1 MDLDLLISK
10 YSKDLMEM
18 KSKWSQ
24 WGIEVEEKLED
35 VSESDNNTPKSAN
48 EENLPESSIDTEGE
62 NEDNAVISASLDI
75 EEEPN
80 VAQNVD
86 STQEVTVENAGDEN
100 EDESS
105 NTNEAESKDT
115 ESEDEATSSVAGFS
129 ARVFTG
135 EDAYPVE
142 NAKVLIYKDKKLFH
156 FLLTDENGNTPRVE
170 IAAAPSENALIPN
183 SENQKIDYFAEVVAD
198 GFTPQ
203 KNLLVSAVGGT
214 EILLP
219 IQLIPISER
228 ND

>member
-24 WGIEVEEKLED
+24 WGIEVEEKVED
-35 VSESDNNTPKSAN
+35 VSENDNDMPEAESENASSKSSTDAT
-48 EENLPESSIDTEGE
+48 EESAL
-62 NEDNAVISASLDI
+62 NAAIAASLDI
-75 EEEPN
+75 EEKPN
-80 VAQNVD
+80 AAQDVD
-86 STQEVTVENAGDEN
+86 STQEMSEENSIGGDEETSTNERENA
-100 EDESS
+100 
-105 NTNEAESKDT
+105 
-115 ESEDEATSSVAGFS
+115 ESEEEVTGGVAGFS

-183 SENQKIDYFAEVVAD
+183 SESQQIDYLAEVFAD

-203 KNLLVSAVGGT
+203 RDLLVSAVGGT
-214 EILLP
+214 DILLP
-219 IQLIPISER
+219 VQLIPISER

>member
-24 WGIEVEEKLED
+24 WGIEVEEKVED
-35 VSESDNNTPKSAN
+35 VKENDNDTPEAASENASSKSSTDAT
-48 EENLPESSIDTEGE
+48 EENAL
-62 NEDNAVISASLDI
+62 NAAIAASLDI
-75 EEEPN
+75 EEKPN
-80 VAQNVD
+80 AAQDVD
-86 STQEVTVENAGDEN
+86 STQEMSEENSIGGDEETSTNERENA
-100 EDESS
+100 
-105 NTNEAESKDT
+105 
-115 ESEDEATSSVAGFS
+115 ESEEEVTGGVAGFS

-135 EDAYPVE
+135 EDAYLVE

-183 SENQKIDYFAEVVAD
+183 SENQQIDYLAEVFAD

-203 KNLLVSAVGGT
+203 RDLLVSAVGGT
-214 EILLP
+214 DILLP
-219 IQLIPISER
+219 VQLIPISER

>member
-24 WGIEVEEKLED
+24 WGIEVEEKVED
-35 VSESDNNTPKSAN
+35 VKENDKDMLEAASENASSKSSTDAT
-48 EENLPESSIDTEGE
+48 EENAL
-62 NEDNAVISASLDI
+62 NEAIAASLDI
-75 EEEPN
+75 EEKPN
-80 VAQNVD
+80 AAQDVD
-86 STQEVTVENAGDEN
+86 STQEMSEENSIGGDEETSTNERENA
-100 EDESS
+100 
-105 NTNEAESKDT
+105 
-115 ESEDEATSSVAGFS
+115 ESEEEVTGGVAGFS

-183 SENQKIDYFAEVVAD
+183 SENQQIDYLAEVFAD

-203 KNLLVSAVGGT
+203 RDLLVSAVGGT
-214 EILLP
+214 DILLP
-219 IQLIPISER
+219 VQLIPISER

>member
-24 WGIEVEEKLED
+24 WGIEVEEKVED
-35 VSESDNNTPKSAN
+35 VKENDKDMLEAASENASSKSSTDAT
-48 EENLPESSIDTEGE
+48 EENAL
-62 NEDNAVISASLDI
+62 NEAIAASLDI
-75 EEEPN
+75 EEKPN
-80 VAQNVD
+80 AAQDVD
-86 STQEVTVENAGDEN
+86 STQEMSEENSIGGDEETSTNERENA
-100 EDESS
+100 
-105 NTNEAESKDT
+105 
-115 ESEDEATSSVAGFS
+115 ESEEEVTGDVAGFS

-183 SENQKIDYFAEVVAD
+183 SENQQIDYLAEVFAD

-203 KNLLVSAVGGT
+203 RDLLVSAVGGT
-214 EILLP
+214 DILLP
-219 IQLIPISER
+219 VQLIPISER

>member
-24 WGIEVEEKLED
+24 WGIEVEEKVED
-35 VSESDNNTPKSAN
+35 VKENDNDTPEAASENASSKSSTDAT
-48 EENLPESSIDTEGE
+48 EENAL
-62 NEDNAVISASLDI
+62 NEAIAASLDI
-75 EEEPN
+75 EEKPN
-80 VAQNVD
+80 AAQDVD
-86 STQEVTVENAGDEN
+86 STQEMSEENSIGGDEETSTNERENA
-100 EDESS
+100 
-105 NTNEAESKDT
+105 
-115 ESEDEATSSVAGFS
+115 ESEEEVTDGVAGFS

-183 SENQKIDYFAEVVAD
+183 SENQQIDYLAEVFAD

-203 KNLLVSAVGGT
+203 RDLLVSAVGGT
-214 EILLP
+214 DILLP
-219 IQLIPISER
+219 VQLIPISER

>member
-24 WGIEVEEKLED
+24 WGIEVEEKVED
-35 VSESDNNTPKSAN
+35 VKENDNDTPEAASENASSKSSTDAT
-48 EENLPESSIDTEGE
+48 EENAL
-62 NEDNAVISASLDI
+62 NAAIAASLDI
-75 EEEPN
+75 EEKPN
-80 VAQNVD
+80 AAQDVD
-86 STQEVTVENAGDEN
+86 STQEMSEENSIGGDEETSTNERENA
-100 EDESS
+100 
-105 NTNEAESKDT
+105 
-115 ESEDEATSSVAGFS
+115 ESEEEVTGGVAGFS

-183 SENQKIDYFAEVVAD
+183 SENQQIDYLAEVFAD

-203 KNLLVSAVGGT
+203 RDLLVSAVGGT
-214 EILLP
+214 DILLP
-219 IQLIPISER
+219 VQLIPISER

>member
-24 WGIEVEEKLED
+24 WGIEVEEKVED
-35 VSESDNNTPKSAN
+35 VKENDNDTPEAASENASSKSSTDAT
-48 EENLPESSIDTEGE
+48 EENAL
-62 NEDNAVISASLDI
+62 NEAIAASLDI
-75 EEEPN
+75 EEKPN
-80 VAQNVD
+80 AAQDVD
-86 STQEVTVENAGDEN
+86 STQEMSEENSIGGDEETSTNERENA
-100 EDESS
+100 
-105 NTNEAESKDT
+105 
-115 ESEDEATSSVAGFS
+115 ESEEEVTGDVAGFS

-183 SENQKIDYFAEVVAD
+183 SENQQIDYLAEVFAD

-203 KNLLVSAVGGT
+203 RDLLVSAVGGT
-214 EILLP
+214 DILLP
-219 IQLIPISER
+219 VQLIPISER

>member
-24 WGIEVEEKLED
+24 WGIEVEEKVED
-35 VSESDNNTPKSAN
+35 VKENDKDMLEAASENASSKSSTDAT
-48 EENLPESSIDTEGE
+48 EENAL
-62 NEDNAVISASLDI
+62 NEAIAASLDI
-75 EEEPN
+75 EEKPN
-80 VAQNVD
+80 AAQNVD
-86 STQEVTVENAGDEN
+86 STQEMSEENSIGGDEETSTNERENA
-100 EDESS
+100 
-105 NTNEAESKDT
+105 
-115 ESEDEATSSVAGFS
+115 ESEEEVTGGVAGFS

-183 SENQKIDYFAEVVAD
+183 SENQQIDYLAEVFAD

-203 KNLLVSAVGGT
+203 RDLLVSAVGGT
-214 EILLP
+214 DILLP
-219 IQLIPISER
+219 VQLIPISER